1 MSSNT
6 IYYVYRYDR
15 EDGTPYYIGK
25 GKEDR
30 CYSYH
35 RKVKRPDDE
44 SRIII
49 VQDNMSEQD
58 AFDLEEHLIEQY
70 GRKDLGTGILR
81 NMSRGGLGRRDPVVT
96 QETREKLRFAH
107 LGKQKSQEHCDNIS
121 KGRKGIVFTDTHCDN
136 ISKSRIGNTYRK
148 LNDYTIDKIREC
160 YLSGMNK
167 TEISK
172 YLKVSYPV
180 VLKYTKDASSGFLRQ

>member
-1 MSSNT
+1 MSTDS
-6 IYYVYRYDR
+6 IYYVYRYNR

-25 GKEDR
+25 GKGNR
-30 CYSYH
+30 CYSH
-35 RKVKRPDDE
+35 KRKVKRPDDE

-49 VQDNMSEQD
+49 VQENMSEQD
-58 AFDLEEHLIEQY
+58 AFDLETVLIEKY

-96 QETREKLRFAH
+96 QETREKLRDIH
-107 LGKQKSQEHCDNIS
+107 LGKKKTKRHSENIS
-121 KGRKGIVFTDTHCDN
+121 KGRKGIVFTDKHCEN
-136 ISKSRIGNTYRK
+136 ISKSRIGNQYRK
-148 LNDYTIDKIREC
+148 LNDTTINRIREC

-172 YLKVSYPV
+172 YLKVSYPI
-180 VLKYTKDASSGFLRQ
+180 VLKYTKDVWNGS